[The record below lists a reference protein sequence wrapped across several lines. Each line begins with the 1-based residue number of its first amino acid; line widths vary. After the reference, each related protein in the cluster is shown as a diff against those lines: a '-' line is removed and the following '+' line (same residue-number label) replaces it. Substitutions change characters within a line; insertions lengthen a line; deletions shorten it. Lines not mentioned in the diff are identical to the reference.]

1 MFEVFAFE
9 EEERYQ
15 MDDQVHLVDRL
26 GSHDKLRETLLIA
39 TDSRMEIGTGLIF
52 KLVQNCLLDNFSCDY
67 LVHSFSI
74 QVKIYMII
82 NTERI

>member
-15 MDDQVHLVDRL
+15 MNDQVHLVDRL
-26 GSHDKLRETLLIA
+26 GSHDELRETLLIA

-52 KLVQNCLLDNFSCDY
+52 KLVQNSLLDNFSCDY
-67 LVHSFSI
+67 LVHSLRY
-74 QVKIYMII
+74 K
-82 NTERI
+82 